1 MNLTTIDTD
10 QNPIIHSFLNIS
22 SHRQLLEQAMYYPT
36 ASNKQKLNQ
45 AFQLFFLEARFTSY
59 IASLIHFSAIN
70 YDKKNRLY
78 KDRHQ
83 LIMDQN
89 ENKDHPYAS
98 IVPAET
104 DTYHFVERNLQQ
116 VITEKRM
123 YEAIQ
128 QLTDR
133 EQRILC
139 YLYIYEMT
147 EKEISSQLQVT
158 QQAISK
164 TKRLAIKKLQ
174 AYLHCPS

>member
-1 MNLTTIDTD
+1 M
-10 QNPIIHSFLNIS
+10 
-22 SHRQLLEQAMYYPT
+22 
-36 ASNKQKLNQ
+36 
-45 AFQLFFLEARFTSY
+45 
-59 IASLIHFSAIN
+59 
-70 YDKKNRLY
+70 
-78 KDRHQ
+78 
-83 LIMDQN
+83 
-89 ENKDHPYAS
+89 
-98 IVPAET
+98 
-104 DTYHFVERNLQQ
+104 
-116 VITEKRM
+116 ITEKKM

-174 AYLHCPS
+174 TYLHCPS

>member
-116 VITEKRM
+116 VITEKKDVRSDSATHRSRAT
-123 YEAIQ
+123 YS
-128 QLTDR
+128 L
-133 EQRILC
+133 LSL
-139 YLYIYEMT
+139 YL
-147 EKEISSQLQVT
+147 
-158 QQAISK
+158 
-164 TKRLAIKKLQ
+164 
-174 AYLHCPS
+174 